1 MAVKRTGFNGGRAR
15 RSATALLLIDVI
27 NDLAFPEGKRLV
39 RRALPMVGRLQAL
52 AGRARRAGVPV
63 IWVNDNFG
71 RWRSDFRSV
80 IAYCLQPEVTGRPLV
95 QRIQPDDRDYFVVK
109 PMHSGFFNTSLDLL
123 LRDLGVRT
131 VVLTG
136 MATDVC
142 VLFTANDAYMHG
154 FNVVVV
160 TDCVTSSQ
168 LASHRHAIALMH
180 SALKAKLTTS
190 RAAKFGEL
198 GRRRASATVGKL
210 R

>member
-1 MAVKRTGFNGGRAR
+1 MTSTGSHGGRAR

-27 NDLAFPEGKRLV
+27 NDLEFPEGKRLL
-39 RRALPMVGRLQAL
+39 RRALPMVERLKGL
-52 AGRARRAGVPV
+52 AARARRDGVPV

-80 IAYCLQPEVTGRPLV
+80 IAYCSQPRVTGRRLV
-95 QRIQPDDRDYFVVK
+95 QRIQPDDRDFFVVK
-109 PMHSGFFNTSLDLL
+109 PMHSGFYNTSLALL
-123 LRDLGVRT
+123 LKDLGVRT

-160 TDCVTSSQ
+160 TDCVASSQ
-168 LASHRHAIALMH
+168 SASHRQAIALMQ
-180 SALKAKLTTS
+180 SALKAKLTTARS
-190 RAAKFGEL
+190 VAFGAL
-198 GRRRASATVGKL
+198 GRRRASAARGKL